1 MNFAIIGASGNVG
14 RKIIEILEKSK
25 ISFNDLYLVASKKS
39 TGKKIKFREKEIE
52 IENLDNYDFSKAQI
66 TIFAAGSNIA
76 KEWAPKAAEKT
87 IVIDNSSFFRM
98 KENIPLVVPEVNPEA
113 LGKHENIIANPNCST
128 MQMVLVLKPLHDE
141 YKIKRV
147 IVSTYQAVSGAG
159 KEAMDELFAQTK
171 NFLDKKDIVSKNF
184 TKQIAFNLIPHIEVF
199 DIDSYTKEGLKTP
212 KKTKKSLDEKNF
224 VSKNFTKQI
233 AFNLI
238 PHIDVFDKDGY
249 TKEELKMTNETK
261 KILDEKIEVTATCV
275 RVPVRTGH
283 SESINIEFEKS
294 YDLENIVKILEN
306 APGCKV
312 FDDRKDGGY
321 ITPLEAENNYTTFI
335 SRIRKDNTNPKAINI
350 WVVSDN
356 LLKGAALN
364 TVQIAEHLM
373 KKL

>member
-14 RKIIEILEKSK
+14 RKTIEILEKSK
-25 ISFNDLYLVASKKS
+25 ISFKDLYLVASKKS
-39 TGKKIKFREKEIE
+39 AGKKIKFREKEIE
-52 IENLDNYDFSKAQI
+52 IENLENYDFSKAQI
-66 TIFAAGSNIA
+66 TIFAAGSDIA
-76 KEWAPKAAEKT
+76 KDWAPKAAKKT

-98 KENIPLVVPEVNPEA
+98 QKNIPLVVPEVNPEA
-113 LGKHENIIANPNCST
+113 LDKHENIIANPNCYT
-128 MQMVLVLKPLHDE
+128 MQMVLALKPLHDE

-159 KEAMDELFAQTK
+159 KEAMDELFDQTK
-171 NFLDKKDIVSKNF
+171 SFLDKKNI
-184 TKQIAFNLIPHIEVF
+184 
-199 DIDSYTKEGLKTP
+199 
-212 KKTKKSLDEKNF
+212 

-283 SESINIEFEKS
+283 SESINIEFEKAF
-294 YDLENIVKILEN
+294 DLENIIKKLDN

-312 FDDRKDGGY
+312 VDGKKDGEY
-321 ITPLEAENNYTTFI
+321 ITPLEAENDYTTYI

-364 TVQIAEHLM
+364 TVQIAECLM